1 MLMLMSAVET
11 GQMSAVETRHLPP
24 PPLPSSPPRLG
35 PPAAGEGGGGGQ
47 SYIPSEK
54 MSHAHSHPPSH
65 NIGSV
70 CDSSVRK
77 QLDPNSEAEAI
88 VSESAKVTTIE

>member
-24 PPLPSSPPRLG
+24 PLPSSPPRLA
-35 PPAAGEGGGGGQ
+35 PRPAAGEGGGGGQ
-47 SYIPSEK
+47 ECTMKPVSLV
-54 MSHAHSHPPSH
+54 HSHPPSH

-70 CDSSVRK
+70 CDSSVTEHM
-77 QLDPNSEAEAI
+77 DPNSEAEAI
-88 VSESAKVTTIE
+88 VNESAKVATI